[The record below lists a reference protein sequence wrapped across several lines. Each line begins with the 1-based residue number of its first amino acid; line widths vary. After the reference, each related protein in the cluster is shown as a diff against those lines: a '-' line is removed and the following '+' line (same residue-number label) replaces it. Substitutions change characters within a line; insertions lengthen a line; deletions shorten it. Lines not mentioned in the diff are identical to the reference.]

1 MSSDEIVKGEC
12 QHCKGHIEFPS
23 EMKGQK
29 VDCPHCSK
37 ETWLTPPVP
46 KKSQGDEKALDALKS
61 GVGELAKAASI
72 VAKKATDKAKEIA
85 ASDEVK
91 NLKDKAG
98 KAASELRDK
107 ANERVEGIQADPAA
121 FKKRLVPIA
130 MAASVILGFWLI
142 RYQPWKSEFDR
153 TLMWAERGDADAQHS
168 MGQLYLG
175 GEGVGKD
182 TEEAASW
189 FEKAAEQGHVDSMFN
204 LGLMYSGVGGRR
216 NDSKSRD
223 WYQKAADGGDEEALS
238 ALGDLYLEG
247 RGVRRD
253 YAKAMELFSQ
263 SESVSNSL
271 FQIGRIH
278 DRGLGVKSDLEEAI
292 EWWRKGARIDHPGC
306 LYNLGSCYETGDG
319 VRRNMDEAADFY
331 GLAAELDY
339 PEANYNLG
347 VLYSSKEHGLYD
359 PEKSLEYTTRAHE
372 LGFDLAVTQLAY
384 LHMNGIGVK
393 KSQNKGI
400 ALLQDAAKKGNREAS
415 KALGQVQQGQM
426 MQILGAAFSLGF
438 GGGGGGQSDAD
449 YSNSQMDAAYQQWK
463 SENPSQF
470 MR

>member
-12 QHCKGHIEFPS
+12 QHCKGHIEFLA

-263 SESVSNSL
+263 SESVGNSL
-271 FQIGRIH
+271 
-278 DRGLGVKSDLEEAI
+278 GLGGYMTEDLELRAI
-292 EWWRKGARIDHPGC
+292 LK
-306 LYNLGSCYETGDG
+306 
-319 VRRNMDEAADFY
+319 RRLN
-331 GLAAELDY
+331 
-339 PEANYNLG
+339 
-347 VLYSSKEHGLYD
+347 
-359 PEKSLEYTTRAHE
+359 
-372 LGFDLAVTQLAY
+372 
-384 LHMNGIGVK
+384 
-393 KSQNKGI
+393 
-400 ALLQDAAKKGNREAS
+400 
-415 KALGQVQQGQM
+415 
-426 MQILGAAFSLGF
+426 
-438 GGGGGGQSDAD
+438 GGGKERGSIILDAFTTLDHAMKQEMGSGGIWMRRPTSMGLLLNWITRKPTTTLECSIPL
-449 YSNSQMDAAYQQWK
+449 K
-463 SENPSQF
+463 SMVCMIPRNHSSIQLVPMSWALISL
-470 MR
+470 